1 MAFRQKVHPQQVGDH
16 LGIGAVIFLLRS
28 GDRLQ
33 HLGMGHFQINSV
45 RLEEIVNPASENSC
59 FHRSDPGTRQS
70 LHPFAKRLPV
80 CINLSLADKTAI
92 QGFDAISYY
101 PLVNVQPDVVKY
113 VHGNLLVVSF
123 WASQS
128 RPSRLP
134 HANILNH
141 LGVSF
146 NTDHLY
152 IQTLPY
158 FPAVFFGLPRG
169 FNLSEHAI
177 VYSSMSTKESVPSGL
192 PVVVFFRISESS
204 SSEGI
209 DKNSLNCSRCSGAS
223 QE

>member
-45 RLEEIVNPASENSC
+45 RLEENVNPASENSC

-152 IQTLPY
+152 IQTLP
-158 FPAVFFGLPRG
+158 VFLRKIPPEMTEARTMRASAATWTESLYAKQKRADV
-169 FNLSEHAI
+169 LSI
-177 VYSSMSTKESVPSGL
+177 QK
-192 PVVVFFRISESS
+192 R
-204 SSEGI
+204 
-209 DKNSLNCSRCSGAS
+209 
-223 QE
+223 